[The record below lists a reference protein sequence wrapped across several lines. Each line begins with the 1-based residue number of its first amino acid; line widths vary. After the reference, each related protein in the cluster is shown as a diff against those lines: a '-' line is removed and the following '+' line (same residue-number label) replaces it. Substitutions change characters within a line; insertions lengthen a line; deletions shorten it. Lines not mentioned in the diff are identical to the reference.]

1 MSDVETLVF
10 VVIIFAMYWLMLK
23 SVLSLGNKKR

>member
-10 VVIIFAMYWLMLK
+10 VAIIFAMYWLMLK

>member
-10 VVIIFAMYWLMLK
+10 VAIIFVMYWLMLK
-23 SVLSLGNKKR
+23 SVLTLGNKKR